1 MLSLAL
7 RNNHA
12 RMRHW
17 LWMIASVIFGIFRP
31 LLLLP
36 HGIEDRLTQAQ
47 LNAIIAHEICHV
59 RRHPHF
65 AAVEHRHSAADWTLS
80 RHNNSLD

>member
-1 MLSLAL
+1 
-7 RNNHA
+7 
-12 RMRHW
+12 
-17 LWMIASVIFGIFRP
+17 